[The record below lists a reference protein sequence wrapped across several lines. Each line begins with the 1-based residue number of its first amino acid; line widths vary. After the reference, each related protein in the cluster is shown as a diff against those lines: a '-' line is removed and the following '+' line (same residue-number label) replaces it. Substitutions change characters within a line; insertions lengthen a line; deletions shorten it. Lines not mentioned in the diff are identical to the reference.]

1 MTDSGEDIQTAQ
13 GSADNGPHRT
23 GTAPDWEATAKI
35 IRASSAA
42 RLAETR
48 GGRKR
53 RRVGIVHMVMMAGVA
68 VLLLGA
74 LAGAFSRLLL
84 PMMKNWKRDQEM
96 AVAAKEHGLA
106 ESGEDVGMPAEKIS
120 RDASTAPR
128 AVGKTPD
135 PLMEHAGTPARPR
148 LETPTDAAPHEAD
161 KPLQLVPDR
170 QSSSAPTPRELAAL
184 QAIAPAGAPPRPWAA
199 IVVTEVGGNPALA
212 RTIVETLPGT
222 VAIGV
227 SPLGKASRDL
237 AEMSRDKGH
246 EVWAGVPM
254 QPLSYPRNDPGPHT
268 IKLDASQEQNASN
281 LAWALAQ
288 TPGAVG
294 AYNIMGSAV
303 TRDEAVMTGVLRQL
317 KAGNLLFL
325 DARAAVDTVSRD
337 LGEKLD
343 LPVAVNDRYIQ
354 ATPSV
359 ADIAVLATQARQRG
373 FAIAF
378 VEASPRT
385 VKTVQ
390 ALIAGFEA
398 EGISLVPPSIIA
410 RYSHKRAVAAR

>member
-1 MTDSGEDIQTAQ
+1 MTKTGEDTQSGQ
-13 GSADNGPHRT
+13 GSADSRPRRDRP
-23 GTAPDWEATAKI
+23 APDWDATARI

-48 GGRKR
+48 GGRR
-53 RRVGIVHMVMMAGVA
+53 RNRVSAVHMIMMAGVA
-68 VLLLGA
+68 ILLLGA

-84 PMMKNWKRDQEM
+84 PMAKNWKRDQEM
-96 AVAAKEHGLA
+96 AVAAREHGLA
-106 ESGEDVGMPAEKIS
+106 ESGEDVGMPAEQK
-120 RDASTAPR
+120 RHAASAVPG

-135 PLMEHAGTPARPR
+135 PLMEHLGTPARPS
-148 LETPTDAAPHEAD
+148 LETPAGTTPTEAG
-161 KPLQLVPDR
+161 KPPQLVPDQ
-170 QSSSAPTPRELAAL
+170 QSSVPSPQQLAAL

-212 RTIVETLPGT
+212 RTIVETLPDT

-227 SPLGKASRDL
+227 APLGKASRDI
-237 AEMSRDKGH
+237 AATARNQGH

-254 QPLSYPRNDPGPHT
+254 QPLSYPRNNPGPHAIT
-268 IKLDASQEQNASN
+268 LDASPEQNAGN

-303 TRDEAVMTGVLRQL
+303 TRDEAVMSGVLRQL

-325 DARAAVDTVSRD
+325 DARAAPDTVSRD
-337 LGEKLD
+337 LGAQLG
-343 LPVAVNDRYIQ
+343 LPVAINDRYIQ
-354 ATPSV
+354 TTPTD
-359 ADIAVLATQARQRG
+359 ADIAVLARQARQRG
-373 FAIAF
+373 YAIVF
-378 VEASPRT
+378 VEASPRA

-398 EGISLVPPSIIA
+398 EGINLVPPSIIA
-410 RYSHKRAVAAR
+410 RFTQQRTVAAR